1 MILKKEALINYRGR
15 FNGYLT
21 EINNGRLKMHI
32 IVGIAIVLIVFFS
45 SSKIEKRLK
54 SIENQ
59 NNRVIEILEE
69 IRDKK

>member
-1 MILKKEALINYRGR
+1 MDL
-15 FNGYLT
+15 
-21 EINNGRLKMHI
+21 

-45 SSKIEKRLK
+45 SSLIEKRLK
-54 SIENQ
+54 TIEKQ